1 MTATKSNIRMQ
12 RRAQLLACAREVF
25 AERGYHGSSIDDV
38 IRAAGVARG
47 TFYNYFESKRA
58 VFQVVLEDLFEVIWT
73 SISSI
78 EVGGDRT
85 VPDQIE
91 SNVRSLCS
99 TLDDSHDHLRI
110 LFNEAA
116 GLDPESDAALAKFYD
131 RCHARLAL
139 AFRNGQALG
148 FVVARDPDI
157 LALCIIGI
165 LKEYWSERARGA
177 QMLPLDDF
185 LAEVLGVL
193 REGVLTV

>member
-1 MTATKSNIRMQ
+1 MAERNTGSRTK

-25 AERGYHGSSIDDV
+25 AERGYHGASIDDV

-47 TFYNYFESKRA
+47 TFYNYFDSKRA
-58 VFQVVLEDLFEVIWT
+58 VFQVVLEELFEVVWA

-78 EVGGDRT
+78 EVGGVVS
-85 VPDQIE
+85 VPEQIE

-99 TLDDSHDHLRI
+99 TLDDSHEHLRI

-131 RCHARLAL
+131 QSHARLSL

-148 FVVARDPDI
+148 FVVERDPDV

-165 LKEYWSERARGA
+165 LKEYWSGRARGA
-177 QMLPLDDF
+177 QMLQLDDF

-193 REGVLTV
+193 REGVLRA